1 MTKWSN
7 PVTFVLVMLCLGHL
21 ADTLHAATK
30 TNTESASFPALTN
43 PLQGLERE
51 PISLKEY
58 RERVLEWNESVQ
70 ISLLEVEAT
79 RQRREG
85 EVGIFEPEV
94 VASYEHTES
103 KRPNTAEQQRQQFT
117 SQFIQRN
124 NLYNMGLESLI
135 PGGARVRLGYSLSD
149 LNNNLQEDSIFGS
162 SRTNGSEWLSF
173 VGINL
178 TQPLLRNGGYDTSMA
193 SLRIA
198 AVTSD
203 VAFQQYRRRIMETV
217 ATAESLY
224 WQLYFVQEQLHYF
237 EESVA
242 VATALLHNN
251 RQRLEIGNGSELEVM
266 EAESGLALRLTRQAE
281 AAQKLVEVSNALISL
296 YSSTVLESNRLLQA
310 TDHPEPGNISQDLF
324 TAWRKAQE
332 LNPDYLG
339 QKRQV
344 SAEMIR
350 QGYARNQR
358 LPQLDLKGSVGYY
371 GLSETAA
378 GSMSDVNTGDFPAA
392 TIGVEMR
399 VPLGGSKSRGEY
411 RAAQLRRQQAELSLQ
426 DIETQMINGVD
437 AALRKARSTQQN
449 ISNYTTVASFYQNLF
464 DTQQTRMEFGAV
476 DSQTLLR
483 TEEKLFEARNSVIES
498 LTLHMRARLE
508 LELAQGDIL
517 ISRNLELTRDDLE
530 HRTST
535 LTDERVPDDDRFKSF
550 HRELQQELQRRS
562 PDYQPDNPEHQRA
575 RTALEHFEPAAPEPL
590 TPPADH
596 SDPAVQQRALNAL
609 RQAMQET
616 TPNEETPTP

>member
-1 MTKWSN
+1 MARWSS
-7 PVTFVLVMLCLGHL
+7 PGIFVLVILSIGQVFG
-21 ADTLHAATK
+21 TLHAAPAPEVKDSTL
-30 TNTESASFPALTN
+30 SALLD
-43 PLQGLERE
+43 PLHGLERE
-51 PISLKEY
+51 PISLKDY

-94 VASYEHTES
+94 VASYEHTDS
-103 KRPNTAEQQRQQFT
+103 TRPNTAEQQRQQFT
-117 SQFIQRN
+117 SQFKQRN
-124 NLYNMGLESLI
+124 NIYNMGLESLI

-149 LNNNLQEDSIFGS
+149 LNNNLQEDSIFGN

-193 SLRIA
+193 SLRLA

-296 YSSTVLESNRLLQA
+296 YSSTVLETNRLLQA
-310 TDHPEPGNISQDLF
+310 TDHPEPGNLPHDLF
-324 TAWRKAQE
+324 NSWRKAQE

-392 TIGVEMR
+392 TIGLEMR

-411 RAAQLRRQQAELSLQ
+411 RAAQLRRKQAELSLQ

-437 AALRKARSTQQN
+437 AALRKARSTQNN
-449 ISNYTTVASFYQNLF
+449 ITNYTTVASFYQNLF

-483 TEEKLFEARNSVIES
+483 TEEKLFEARNSVVES

-517 ISRNLELTRDDLE
+517 INRNLELTRDDLE

-535 LTDERVPDDDRFKSF
+535 LTDERIPDDDRFTSF

-562 PDYQPDNPEHQRA
+562 PEFQPDTPEHQA
-575 RTALEHFEPAAPEPL
+575 ALETLQSYQPLPPEPL
-590 TPPADH
+590 VPPADH
-596 SDPAVQQRALNAL
+596 SDPAIQQQAIEAL
-609 RQAMQET
+609 REAMQET
-616 TPNEETPTP
+616 SRPEDSPAP